1 MNASETSC
9 SIIDLKGWGGGVL
22 QGGEGVT
29 SVIEWG
35 GERGG
40 RVERVQCSRRVGLT
54 WLRVPDM
61 WIRLALQ
68 LEWFGYMSFSISK
81 V

>member
-1 MNASETSC
+1 MNASETSS
-9 SIIDLKGWGGGVL
+9 SIIELKGWGGGGGGGGL

-29 SVIEWG
+29 SVIEG
-35 GERGG
+35 RGG
-40 RVERVQCSRRVGLT
+40 DRVERVQCNRRAGLT

-68 LEWFGYMSFSISK
+68 LEWFGYM
-81 V
+81 